1 MKSKIIILTLAV
13 LFCLTAQ
20 LYALSNIASGAGCGT
35 NPLGDT
41 SGDTDFYVSKNQ
53 NAPTSDASLASG
65 SGKPAVAL
73 GSTATPKATIQSLN
87 PDKTSP
93 QVPGATVVWKV
104 EATSPNNEK
113 ILYDFLLNG
122 PATEG
127 KLLDET
133 GWIADNSWTWNTT
146 DADAGENQ
154 IVARVMRNGASSFDA
169 ELAQSF
175 SVSAATQ
182 DSGTAAVDATPVVSA
197 EDSSSTEDAIKYS
210 F

>member
-13 LFCLTAQ
+13 LLCLIAQ
-20 LYALSNIASGAGCGT
+20 IYALSNIAKGAGCGT

-53 NAPTSDASLASG
+53 NAPTSDASLSCIQLRKTSCCSG
-65 SGKPAVAL
+65 L
-73 GSTATPKATIQSLN
+73 DCGSLKATIQSLN
-87 PDKTSP
+87 PDKPSP
-93 QVPGATVVWKV
+93 QGPGATVVWKV

-113 ILYDFLLNG
+113 MLYDFLLNG

-154 IVARVMRNGASSFDA
+154 IEVQGYA
-169 ELAQSF
+169 
-175 SVSAATQ
+175 
-182 DSGTAAVDATPVVSA
+182 
-197 EDSSSTEDAIKYS
+197 
-210 F
+210 